1 MNYRKCKIII
11 STIAISF
18 LFFILAVNLINKPSK
33 DSFNAPGKEFMSSKK
48 VEDYFVEK
56 LRMSEKEANEIR
68 TKDGSDGK
76 IVLRVTKNM
85 TLEALISNL
94 NYYGFVKDQ
103 KAFEYALTHTKDI
116 KIGKENSIK
125 VGKTGTID
133 INASYRISEDM
144 SAWQIANVLLNDPSY
159 FNYDEYNYMFM
170 P

>member
-1 MNYRKCKIII
+1 MSSKTLIV
-11 STIAISF
+11 
-18 LFFILAVNLINKPSK
+18 LFFVCLSFFALYRIFAKPSK
-33 DSFNAPGKEFMSSKK
+33 DSFNAPGKEFLSSKK

-76 IVLRVTKNM
+76 VVLRVTKNM

-94 NYYGFVKDQ
+94 HYYGFIKDE
-103 KAFEYALTHTKDI
+103 KAFEYALIHTKDI

-133 INASYRISEDM
+133 INASYRISENM
-144 SAWQIANVLLNDPSY
+144 GAWQIADVLLNDPSY
-159 FNYDEYNYMFM
+159 FDYDEYNYMFM